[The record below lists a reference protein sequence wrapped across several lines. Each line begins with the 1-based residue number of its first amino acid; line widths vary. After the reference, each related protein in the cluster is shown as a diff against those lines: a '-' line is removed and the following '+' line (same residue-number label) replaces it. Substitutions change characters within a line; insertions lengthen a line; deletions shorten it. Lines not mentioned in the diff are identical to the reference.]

1 MTDAWATLRV
11 ELATGAPDENDNDTQ
26 ADIRAMGLDGLA
38 ALVAGEADVGGV
50 ETRDKS
56 TLGGVTQ
63 PELWV
68 YTTPAALETLGDRVD
83 ALAATFG
90 LTVRLTARVRDDDD
104 WRDEWKRFYRPRVF
118 GRPPSQ
124 VLLRPSWVE
133 RSEGDPPLEV
143 VVDPGRAFGT
153 GLHESTRL
161 CLHRL
166 CAIASE
172 LAPTPDVLDLGCG
185 SGILA
190 LATARL
196 LPSARL
202 LAADFDA
209 EATATTAENIAL
221 NQLQER
227 IKVQTGELSD
237 LPPQQFELL
246 IANIRPVV
254 LIPLAGTVTPW
265 LTPGARVLLSGIFGD
280 EVERVRAAW
289 VAQGFTERT
298 TESEGGWSLL
308 DLEAP
313 QP

>member
-1 MTDAWATLRV
+1 MAEAWATLRV
-11 ELATGAPDENDNDTQ
+11 ELATSAPDDDEAQ
-26 ADIRAMGLDGLA
+26 ADVRAMGLDGLA
-38 ALVAGEADVGGV
+38 ALIAGEPDVGGV
-50 ETRDKS
+50 ETRDES

-90 LTVRLTARVRDDDD
+90 LQVLLTARVRDDDD

-124 VLLRPSWVE
+124 LLLRPSWID
-133 RSEGDPPLEV
+133 RSDDDPVLEV

-166 CAIASE
+166 CAIAGDLGTS
-172 LAPTPDVLDLGCG
+172 PQVLDLGCG

-196 LPSARL
+196 IPSAKL

-209 EATATTAENIAL
+209 EATATTVENIAL
-221 NQLQER
+221 NKLQDR
-227 IKVQTGELSD
+227 IQVETGELQA
-237 LPPQQFELL
+237 LPRQPFELL

-254 LIPLAGTVTPW
+254 LVPLAGTVMPW
-265 LTPGARVLLSGIFGD
+265 LAPGARVLLSGIFGD

-289 VAQGFTERT
+289 LAEGFTERA
-298 TESEGGWSLL
+298 TETEGDWSLL
-308 DLEAP
+308 ELEAP
-313 QP
+313 RP